1 MKKPFAPLAQKLFVG
16 LLVAFVLAARA
27 QDAAPAPAA
36 APAAATSNTSPDLVR
51 AYLQVQE
58 QLHATQLAME
68 ANKKDAEDVAARNA
82 LAMAARLDS
91 LEKNLGAERSRSQN
105 LLGGAAVL
113 CGLGLLAMLATSF
126 MQMRTMNRLTESAFN
141 PSLARVALGGGL
153 EPRLLQHDN
162 NNNPQLLATIE
173 RLERRLRELEGA
185 PRPTSPPTLEVV
197 SADGHTRSADA
208 AAQIATLLG
217 KGQSLLNLGQAEAAA
232 AIFDDALLLDPRHAE
247 ALIKKGVALE
257 KLTKFEEA
265 VACYDRAIAADST
278 VTIAYLYKGG
288 IFNRLE
294 RYNEALVCYEQALKT
309 QEKAHA
315 A

>member
-1 MKKPFAPLAQKLFVG
+1 MKNIFPLRAQKAFAS
-16 LLVAFVLAARA
+16 LLVACVVTARA
-27 QDAAPAPAA
+27 QDAVPVVTETNP
-36 APAAATSNTSPDLVR
+36 PTDMVR

-58 QLHATQLAME
+58 QIHATQLTME
-68 ANKKDAEDVAARNA
+68 RNKQDSEDVAARNA
-82 LAMAARLDS
+82 LALADRLNT
-91 LEKNLGAERSRSQN
+91 LEKSLGDQRSHNQS
-105 LLGGAAVL
+105 LLAGAAGL
-113 CGLGLLAMLATSF
+113 CVVGVLAMLATSF
-126 MQMRTMNRLTESAFN
+126 MQMRTMNRLAETAFN
-141 PSLARVALGGGL
+141 PAFSQLALGHAA
-153 EPRLLQHDN
+153 EPRLLHQN
-162 NNNPQLLATIE
+162 NSNNPHLLATIE
-173 RLERRLRELEGA
+173 RLEKRLHELEGA

-197 SADGHTRSADA
+197 SDSGHVRSTATT
-208 AAQIATLLG
+208 AQITTLLG

-232 AIFDDALLLDPRHAE
+232 AIFDDALVLDPRHPE

-257 KLTKFEEA
+257 KLSKFEEA
-265 VACYDRAIAADST
+265 IASYDRAIAADNT